1 MFLPPRAQRRHI
13 VHKGILYYIICVS
26 ADCCVFKE
34 YYRMTSKRLV
44 FCLISILTF
53 VSFLFG
59 QDDLKQYPER
69 DWGIGVAI
77 RSATI
82 PYFSEDEN
90 NTNSIVPLIFYDSD
104 LFYWNGNGGGF
115 NLFKQEAARLSL
127 MVRMRFVDI
136 PLDYQ
141 NEVMGA
147 TADFGFQYRYHFTN
161 LYYTDFEVLLDWEK
175 NFSSNLRVGIHHEN
189 RRVDLR
195 SWLQLKYKSTDFNSF
210 YYGLTREKIS
220 AGFEL
225 SLGLRVYYQ
234 LWKNLYLFGA
244 LEISRMD
251 DNALSAEFVR
261 DRYRGEIWAGFGFSN
276 DKTKEKK
283 DDLRISPY
291 IRLAHGWAT
300 PSDLTDIIMFN
311 FERDTFNNQMTSV
324 FYGLPLTD
332 NVFSLPIDLYLV
344 SGFGWHWPSSV
355 QRSAQEIVLGMKAD
369 IIIKWPVHWRF
380 GLGEGFSW
388 INRITYIEQQELD
401 RKPFKSSNLLNYID
415 YTIDFYLGDIFG
427 GEFMKHLWLG
437 YSIHH
442 RSGIFSN
449 SQQFARINGGS
460 NYQCFYLQYHFR

>member
-1 MFLPPRAQRRHI
+1 MEWKRYVFGLFMIFGCSGVVFAQDSTTT
-13 VHKGILYYIICVS
+13 K
-26 ADCCVFKE
+26 
-34 YYRMTSKRLV
+34 
-44 FCLISILTF
+44 
-53 VSFLFG
+53 
-59 QDDLKQYPER
+59 YPER

-77 RSATI
+77 RSATV

-90 NTNSIVPLIFYDSD
+90 NTNSIVPLIWYDSD
-104 LFYWNGNGGGF
+104 IFFWNGVGGGF
-115 NLFKQEAARLSL
+115 KLYNREFWQLSL
-127 MVRMRFVDI
+127 MIRMRFVDI

-147 TADFGFQYRYHFTN
+147 TSDFGFQYRYNFTD
-161 LYYTDFEVLLDWEK
+161 LYYSDFELLLDWEK
-175 NFSSNLRVGIHHEN
+175 NFSSNLRFGIHYETQRIN
-189 RRVDLR
+189 LR
-195 SWLQLKYKSTDFNSF
+195 SWFQVRYKSTDFNSY

-220 AGFEL
+220 AGIEL
-225 SLGLRVYYQ
+225 SLGMRIYYQ
-234 LWKNLYLFGA
+234 LWRNLYLFGA
-244 LEISRMD
+244 FEVTRID
-251 DNALSAEFVR
+251 KNAQSAEFVR
-261 DRYRGEIWAGFGFSN
+261 DRYRGEVWAGFGFSN
-276 DKTKEKK
+276 DKGKVKK

-300 PSDLTDIIMFN
+300 PSDLMDIIVFN

-332 NVFSLPIDLYLV
+332 DVFGIPLDLYLV
-344 SGFGWHWPSSV
+344 SGFAWHWPSSV
-355 QRSAQEIVLGMKAD
+355 QRSAQELILGMKAD
-369 IIIKWPVHWRF
+369 FMIKWPIRWRI

-415 YTIDFYLGDIFG
+415 YTIDFFLGDIFG
-427 GEFMKHLWLG
+427 GELMQHLWLG